1 MAYESKPMGNR
12 LGIYADKI
20 TEIRKR
26 EGLTPAGFQ
35 HNGTDAA
42 GADKEAMER
51 EMYRRADSHM
61 SGFASALG
69 GHSTPPDS
77 ETEGLQDEE

>member
-1 MAYESKPMGNR
+1 MGNR
-12 LGIYADKI
+12 FGTHAD
-20 TEIRKR
+20 TFEEIRQQC
-26 EGLTPAGFQ
+26 GLTPAGFQ
-35 HNGTDAA
+35 QDGTDAA

-69 GHSTPPDS
+69 GHSTPPD
-77 ETEGLQDEE
+77 